1 MRFALRSLLRAPAL
15 LCLTVMTVALAVG
28 VNAGTISFVRTAL
41 YMGLGVPGPEQLAY
55 YSFGSGAKAAPLTG
69 PLYEALRHSNLFGE
83 LAIWNSS
90 VNLFLQTSDGASP
103 LNGALVNGEFF
114 PVMKIVP
121 FRGRFFDSGDD
132 QPGGGKNGWAAV
144 LSYNLWQVRFGA
156 DPNMIGKTIVINRT
170 PVHVVGILPKNFTGL
185 NPPIATEVLLPRHFL
200 DVLSPGQD
208 RFSKNWYMEWDV
220 YSRIPTG
227 ATLEKLQAGLK
238 AADRQLREAAD
249 PSGEMFTEENFPG
262 TGNGHLLSVGSGQ
275 LGHSYR
281 LQAVRQPL
289 LAMVVLAIVLFLFC
303 VCNLVL
309 LLAGRGTRAA
319 QQTLIRVAFGA
330 TFKHILVTAAL
341 EGAILVLAGSAV
353 GVPLAWLVSRTLST
367 LMRSR
372 AGFESFPTVA
382 PSFSLLLLG
391 AAVMLPLAVIVTTR
405 TALRHVKRNDR
416 AVLYTATRMVTA
428 RSNPWIIGGEMVA
441 ATFFLTL
448 TGVGVAVFGHLF
460 HQAPGFDT
468 GSVVASLG
476 LINSGTPRKLASE
489 KLDHIVQIIGA
500 SPGVQS
506 VATANL
512 LPLSGGYAR
521 ATFAAR
527 LDGGVVRKQDG
538 MWPAAVSTEYFA
550 AAGTRILQGRSFV
563 SDDRVADPVCVI
575 SVSAAEALFRSE
587 SVLGKYAYANEN
599 DAGANSPKPYCRIIG
614 VAEDAHLKSMIEPP
628 SQAIYILSNEPL
640 PNIVVRAATPT
651 LAVQAIRNAVQ
662 AVAPLSLDSGIGSL
676 QTRMDDDT
684 SFVRA
689 LTFFDALCTSFA
701 VLMMAIG
708 LFGVISLEVASHR
721 REIGVQIAM
730 GARRL
735 NVFKA
740 VLKAFFK
747 PIFIGGVIGSAL
759 TWMVVTRL
767 REITP
772 IGTVTAVEAYLVG
785 CMLVFLVMSGAV
797 SVPVRRALK
806 ISPAEC
812 LRSE

>member
-1 MRFALRSLLRAPAL
+1 MR
-15 LCLTVMTVALAVG
+15 
-28 VNAGTISFVRTAL
+28 
-41 YMGLGVPGPEQLAY
+41 
-55 YSFGSGAKAAPLTG
+55 
-69 PLYEALRHSNLFGE
+69 
-83 LAIWNSS
+83 
-90 VNLFLQTSDGASP
+90 
-103 LNGALVNGEFF
+103 
-114 PVMKIVP
+114 
-121 FRGRFFDSGDD
+121 
-132 QPGGGKNGWAAV
+132 
-144 LSYNLWQVRFGA
+144 
-156 DPNMIGKTIVINRT
+156 
-170 PVHVVGILPKNFTGL
+170 VVGILPKNFTGL
-185 NPPIATEVLLPRHFL
+185 NPPVATEVLLPRHFL

-220 YSRIPTG
+220 YSRISTG
-227 ATLEKLQAGLK
+227 ATLEKLQAALK
-238 AADRQLREAAD
+238 AADHQLREAAD
-249 PSGEMFTEENFPG
+249 PSGEMFTQENFPG
-262 TGNGHLLSVGSGQ
+262 TDGHLLSVGSGQ

-309 LLAGRGTRAA
+309 LLAGRGTRTA
-319 QQTLIRVAFGA
+319 QQTLVRVAFGA
-330 TFKHILVTAAL
+330 TFKHIFVTAAL

-353 GVPLAWLVSRTLST
+353 GVPLAWIVSRALSA

-391 AAVMLPLAVIVTTR
+391 AVIMLPLAVIVTTR

-460 HQAPGFDT
+460 HQAPGFDS

-476 LINSGTPRKLASE
+476 LIDSGGTPQKLALE

-527 LDGGVVRKQDG
+527 LNGGAVRKQDG
-538 MWPAAVSTEYFA
+538 MWPAAVSTEYFS

-563 SDDRVADPVCVI
+563 SGDRVAGPVCVI

-587 SVLGKYAYANEN
+587 SVLGKYVYANEN
-599 DAGANSPKPYCRIIG
+599 DAGATSSQPYCRIIG

-662 AVAPLSLDSGIGSL
+662 SVAPLSLGSGIDSL
-676 QTRMDDDT
+676 QARMDDDT

-740 VLKAFFK
+740 ILKAFFK
-747 PIFIGGVIGSAL
+747 PIFIGGVIGSVL
-759 TWMVVTRL
+759 TWIVVTRL
-767 REITP
+767 RQITP
-772 IGTVTAVEAYLVG
+772 IGTVAAVEAYLVG

-797 SVPVRRALK
+797 SAPVRKALK